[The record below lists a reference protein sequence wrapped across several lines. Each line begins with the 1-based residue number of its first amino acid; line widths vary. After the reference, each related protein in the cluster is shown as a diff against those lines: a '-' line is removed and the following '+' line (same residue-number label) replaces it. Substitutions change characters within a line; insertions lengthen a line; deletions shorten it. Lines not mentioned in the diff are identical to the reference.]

1 MRPSPRKERGF
12 LESRVEVILISIIDG
27 GFILPQRIVCLNHR
41 PWSSFYLPAS
51 SKTLLHMARSEEEDR
66 IPLRSTAISVSNVRI
81 DHDLR
86 SSWIMGMCRRL
97 HTLLESERVYYDEAG
112 EGSRLAFLQV
122 MKYSWQTGTFP
133 EAISNHLPFPFRV
146 YFSREILS

>member
-1 MRPSPRKERGF
+1 
-12 LESRVEVILISIIDG
+12 
-27 GFILPQRIVCLNHR
+27 
-41 PWSSFYLPAS
+41 
-51 SKTLLHMARSEEEDR
+51 MARSEEEDR

-112 EGSRLAFLQV
+112 DGGIEIGFSTGDEVLMTNGHLSR
-122 MKYSWQTGTFP
+122 
-133 EAISNHLPFPFRV
+133 SNF
-146 YFSREILS
+146 